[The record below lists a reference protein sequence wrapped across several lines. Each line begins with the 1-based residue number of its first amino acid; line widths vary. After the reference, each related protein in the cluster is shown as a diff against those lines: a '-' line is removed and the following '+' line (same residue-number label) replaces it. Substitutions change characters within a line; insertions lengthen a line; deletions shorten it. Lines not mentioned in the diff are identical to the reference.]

1 MLPVTPLQVEQV
13 WLTQAVPIA
22 PQSASTQQLP
32 GVQLLLQQKSL
43 VLAAHAMLLLLQARV
58 THLPWFAPAAVSQMK
73 FGP

>member
-1 MLPVTPLQVEQV
+1 MTPLQVEHV

-43 VLAAHAMLLLLQARV
+43 VFAVHAMLLLPQARV
-58 THLPWFAPAAVSQMK
+58 THLPWLAPTATLQMK